1 MRPDSIVW
9 FERLIFGTLCL
20 GAIQTYLNWQQVLA
34 TASTSGTPV
43 AFVFIVQIS
52 VFAII
57 TLLTLLTSR
66 RRSKVAMWIS
76 VALFALGI
84 PAFIGLVASGL
95 LIGSGWIA
103 ALQTLGQ
110 LVGYGLLFMPSS
122 RRWMNREDPSA
133 AVS

>member
-9 FERLIFGTLCL
+9 FERLIFATLCL

-34 TASTSGTPV
+34 TESASGTPV

-57 TLLTLLTSR
+57 TSLTLLTSR

-84 PAFIGLVASGL
+84 PTFIGLVASGL
-95 LIGSGWIA
+95 LIGSGWVA
-103 ALQTLGQ
+103 ALQTGGQ

-122 RRWMNREDPSA
+122 RRWMNREEPSA
-133 AVS
+133 AFS